1 MGCICTSALD
11 FDLCRTTDGPTLG
24 FTAQGFN
31 RTGLKV
37 HVCMHECVHLCMTV
51 CQSKDM
57 IMCVSVH
64 SQEGNKQ
71 PLSQCGLT

>member
-37 HVCMHECVHLCMTV
+37 HVCMTV